1 MASENNNLWVVSAS
15 ASTGFNKTV
24 NVECFMRSKHCP
36 RGNFPF
42 QADHSNLRIKFALK
56 TCMKSI
62 SSPIDCGFT
71 S

>member
-1 MASENNNLWVVSAS
+1 MASENNNILGNLSERQH
-15 ASTGFNKTV
+15 FNKTV
-24 NVECFMRSKHCP
+24 NVECFTRSKHCP

-56 TCMKSI
+56 TCMKST
-62 SSPIDCGFT
+62 SSPIDCLT